1 MDRINK
7 ILFIFEIN
15 YCFSHLISIK
25 SKKVLSNN
33 FDSSEFIS
41 LRHITEEYFMSN
53 KIIIRSLKDI
63 DRAAREFLSL
73 KQERQVIALYGAMGA
88 GKTTFTKAICS
99 ALGVP
104 DSVNSPTFTII
115 NEYRSADG
123 KPIYHFDF
131 YRINKLEEA
140 FDIGFEEFI
149 DSGELCLIEW
159 PEKIEQILPDN
170 CLKVHISV
178 LDDESREITF

>member
-1 MDRINK
+1 M
-7 ILFIFEIN
+7 
-15 YCFSHLISIK
+15 SI
-25 SKKVLSNN
+25 
-33 FDSSEFIS
+33 
-41 LRHITEEYFMSN
+41 FMSN
-53 KIIIRSLKDI
+53 KIIIRNLKDI

-88 GKTTFTKAICS
+88 GKTTFIKAICS

-115 NEYRSADG
+115 NEYRSGEG

-149 DSGELCLIEW
+149 YSGELCLIEW

-178 LDDESREITF
+178 LDDESREIDF